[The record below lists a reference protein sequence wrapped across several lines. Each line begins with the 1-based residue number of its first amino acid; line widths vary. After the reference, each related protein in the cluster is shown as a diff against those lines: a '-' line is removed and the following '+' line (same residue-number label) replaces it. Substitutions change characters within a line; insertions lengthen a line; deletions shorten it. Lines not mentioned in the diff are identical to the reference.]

1 MKKLLIAI
9 FLITPLLLFAGDP
22 IPGIEIVVEQ
32 SPAGIVSTGKTGRNG
47 EYTFKG
53 LKDGN
58 YIVTLNVGGKKI
70 VIGKKPSEKINISSK
85 GGIPHRPVMTTV
97 TNPLYEAHGN
107 SGQNPMYES
116 SKMSTSVDAQ
126 NYNSSRSNKANGL
139 RRNTNNESDDNEPDH
154 QEAQNY
160 NSSRSNKAN
169 GLRISVTPSKDNLKI
184 KVIGVKLRK

>member
-9 FLITPLLLFAGDP
+9 FFITPLLLFAGDP
-22 IPGIEIVVEQ
+22 IPGIEIIVEQ
-32 SPAGIVSTGKTGRNG
+32 SPAGIVSTGKTGKNG

-70 VIGKKPSEKINISSK
+70 VVGKKPNEKINVSSVD
-85 GGIPHRPVMTTV
+85 GDPDRPVMATV
-97 TNPLYEAHGN
+97 TNPLYKGHGN

-116 SKMSTSVDAQ
+116 SSMSTSVNAQ

-139 RRNTNNESDDNEPDH
+139 RRNTNNESEEHTPDR

-169 GLRISVTPSKDNLKI
+169 GLRISVTPSKNNLKI